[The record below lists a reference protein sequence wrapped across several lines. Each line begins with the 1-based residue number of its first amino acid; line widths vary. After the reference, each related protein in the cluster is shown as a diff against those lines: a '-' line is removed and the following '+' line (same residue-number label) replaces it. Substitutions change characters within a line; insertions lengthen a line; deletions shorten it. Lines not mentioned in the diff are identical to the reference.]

1 MVSAFLNFWNL
12 GSIGLGGDESV
23 YAAQALLLSGDNDLS
38 RYFVLLSRG
47 TSNFLFHQTIQA
59 IIYAAVGFSELSTR
73 FPSAAFNVA
82 TCGLLFFLGKEMYS
96 KWTGLIAA
104 LLISINGYSITVGRA
119 ALLDSTMTFFFTLS
133 MFMLYK
139 WIKTGAPKWAYV
151 LACTTGVAILAK
163 VPSIIII
170 PIVIITMFAVRRSGL
185 LNLKLGTTFVL
196 ILLAVL
202 VPGIIQIVI
211 NFDTFVSFLDES
223 SSRVINV
230 PATFYLEKLVSYSGL
245 YFVAAAFI
253 GIILSSIY
261 RTKADWLSIIWL
273 VIAGAYIQLNPIKGW
288 NYFLPLIPV
297 LAIFAANSIIRLV
310 GLLKPFLIDKK
321 DSRNRRQTALGRLAT
336 ISAGLVGIFLLL
348 SVSYTEIYHSAYNI
362 VYNRSFV
369 GLKEAAYWIKENGSA
384 DAGVMTI
391 SHGSAQY
398 VFSLYGRMNAY
409 PFGSFSLHT
418 ILPGGGSIVGAPPP
432 DPLIQNGTVDYF
444 VHYVSNADV
453 VGDDPFHME
462 NKTQTQSRF
471 LNLIQKYDSHLRY
484 VYFDEYVGL
493 DGTEIRE
500 PRAWIFEV
508 GKRLPKPQLEVEP
521 YGETYNITG
530 KGFMIGSYVN
540 IYYGRELQKQIP
552 TDSAGSFNDFIKPPD
567 DSVCGNELSVEL
579 TVFDYRENIERM
591 ILQC

>member
-453 VGDDPFHME
+453 VGDDP
-462 NKTQTQSRF
+462 
-471 LNLIQKYDSHLRY
+471 YDSHLRY